1 MRGVVRL
8 GAGAGVEAGAGC
20 AGVSPYLSPVITAR
34 ARAGED
40 LHSQAGLHTL
50 NSNSKIRMTRHQT
63 AQQKRETILTTSQQA
78 LQSFHL
84 CQCGAKAQTTDRPPW
99 ILFNLVDF
107 HSAENLVFTMTAA
120 LIIIT
125 PHR

>member
-20 AGVSPYLSPVITAR
+20 AGVSPYLSPMITAR

-50 NSNSKIRMTRHQT
+50 NSKIRMTRHQT

-99 ILFNLVDF
+99 ILSNLVDF
-107 HSAENLVFTMTAA
+107 HSAENLVFF
-120 LIIIT
+120 
-125 PHR
+125 R

>member
-1 MRGVVRL
+1 MPGVVRL

-50 NSNSKIRMTRHQT
+50 NSKIRMTRHQT

-84 CQCGAKAQTTDRPPW
+84 CQCAKAQTTDRPPW

-125 PHR
+125 PHP

>member
-1 MRGVVRL
+1 MRGVVGL

-84 CQCGAKAQTTDRPPW
+84 CQCGAKAQTTDRPP
-99 ILFNLVDF
+99 L
-107 HSAENLVFTMTAA
+107 HGSC
-120 LIIIT
+120 LI
-125 PHR
+125 

>member
-1 MRGVVRL
+1 MPGVVRL

-84 CQCGAKAQTTDRPPW
+84 CQYAKAQTTDRPPW

-107 HSAENLVFTMTAA
+107 HSAENLVFF
-120 LIIIT
+120 
-125 PHR
+125 R

>member
-20 AGVSPYLSPVITAR
+20 AGVSSYLSPVITAR

-78 LQSFHL
+78 LQIISFI
-84 CQCGAKAQTTDRPPW
+84 CQCVFKCNLFL
-99 ILFNLVDF
+99 ILL
-107 HSAENLVFTMTAA
+107 
-120 LIIIT
+120 
-125 PHR
+125 

>member
-1 MRGVVRL
+1 MPGVVRL

-63 AQQKRETILTTSQQA
+63 AQQKRETMYTHNVPTS
-78 LQSFHL
+78 S
-84 CQCGAKAQTTDRPPW
+84 PI
-99 ILFNLVDF
+99 ILFMSMCK
-107 HSAENLVFTMTAA
+107 SAN
-120 LIIIT
+120 
-125 PHR
+125 H